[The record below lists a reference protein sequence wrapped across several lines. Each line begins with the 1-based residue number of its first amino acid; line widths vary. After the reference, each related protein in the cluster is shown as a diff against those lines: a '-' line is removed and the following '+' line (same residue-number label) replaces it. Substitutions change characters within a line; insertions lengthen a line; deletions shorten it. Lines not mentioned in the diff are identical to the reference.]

1 MTGSNRDFS
10 DDVVRVFDD
19 MAADYDE
26 LEPWYEH
33 LYARVHAILRQTL
46 GRPAPAATSAALDA
60 GCGTG
65 FQAVVLEELG
75 YRTHGVDASAA
86 LLAVAQRRLPA
97 AALVHGRLEALP
109 YADGSFDAIACCGS
123 TLSFVA
129 EPAAAVNELGR
140 VLRAGGRLL
149 LEVEHKWS
157 ADLAWMAA
165 SAATGNLFGY
175 GVSAA
180 TLWRALAR
188 PLGQSCVLP
197 YPGYGAIR
205 LFTASDLRRLLAA
218 AGLSAVRTWGI
229 HGITG
234 CLPSTLLHRR
244 RLPRGVGALYAAL
257 CAVDGWV
264 SGLPGARGLGSS
276 LVVLAAKP

>member
-1 MTGSNRDFS
+1 M
-10 DDVVRVFDD
+10 DDVARIFDD

-33 LYARVHAILRQTL
+33 LYARLHTILRQTL
-46 GRPAPAATSAALDA
+46 GRLAPAATSTALDA

-65 FQAVVLEELG
+65 FQAAVLEGLG
-75 YRTHGVDASAA
+75 YRTHGIDASAA
-86 LLAVAQRRLPA
+86 LLAVARRRLPA
-97 AALVHGRLEALP
+97 ATFVHGRLEALP
-109 YADGSFDAIACCGS
+109 YADGCFDAVVCCGS

-140 VLRAGGRLL
+140 VLRPGGRLL

-165 SAATGNLFGY
+165 SAAAGDVLGY

-180 TLWRALAR
+180 MLWRALAR
-188 PLGQSCVLP
+188 PLAQSCVLP
-197 YPGYGAIR
+197 YPGYPALR

-218 AGLSAVRTWGI
+218 AGLAVRRTWGI
-229 HGITG
+229 HSATG
-234 CLPSTLLHRR
+234 CLPSTVLHRR
-244 RLPRGVGALYAAL
+244 RLPRVVRPLYAAL
-257 CAVDGWV
+257 CAVDRRV
-264 SGLPGARGLGSS
+264 TRMPGARGLASS
-276 LVVLAAKP
+276 LVVLAAKR

>member
-1 MTGSNRDFS
+1 M

-19 MAADYDE
+19 MAADYDA

-33 LYARVHAILRQTL
+33 LYARLHTILRQTL
-46 GRPAPAATSAALDA
+46 GRPVPAATSAALDA

-65 FQAVVLEELG
+65 FQAAVLDGLG
-75 YRTHGVDASAA
+75 YRTHGIDASAA
-86 LLAVAQRRLPA
+86 LLALARRRLPA
-97 AALVHGRLEALP
+97 VAFVHGRLEALP
-109 YADGSFDAIACCGS
+109 YVDGAFDAVACCGS

-140 VLRAGGRLL
+140 VLRPGGRLL

-157 ADLAWMAA
+157 ADLVWMAA
-165 SAATGNLFGY
+165 SAAAGDVLGY

-180 TLWRALAR
+180 ALWRALAR
-188 PLGQSCVLP
+188 PLAQSCVVL
-197 YPGYGAIR
+197 YPGYGALR
-205 LFTASDLRRLLAA
+205 LFTAPDLRRLLAG

-229 HGITG
+229 HGATG

-244 RLPRGVGALYAAL
+244 RLPRGVRPLYAAL
-257 CAVDGWV
+257 CALDRWV
-264 SGLPGARGLGSS
+264 TRLPGARGLASS
-276 LVVLAAKP
+276 LVVLAKKR